1 MWGGGGAW
9 RVRTGGIAFVNARG
23 EEESGVMVRRIIAF
37 MNARGE
43 DERGVMVRGILT
55 VMS

>member
-1 MWGGGGAW
+1 M
-9 RVRTGGIAFVNARG
+9 RTGGIAFVNARG